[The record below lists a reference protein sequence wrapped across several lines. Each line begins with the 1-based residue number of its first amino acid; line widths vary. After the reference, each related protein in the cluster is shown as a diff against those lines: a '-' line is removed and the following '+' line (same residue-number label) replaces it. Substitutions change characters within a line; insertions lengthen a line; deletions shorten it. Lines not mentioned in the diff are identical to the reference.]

1 MIGFTPYN
9 VLGYALNVEIIMSIK
24 KFHILVYCWKDLS
37 SKAIGCD
44 RRNWNLKN
52 SMSLP
57 VSVRFSCEI
66 RMRLIVVKI
75 SPNQFD
81 FAIKRNTSLCL
92 SIWDQTSYCLGWEM
106 MKSYSRNTFPSVQE
120 ILVHLFKKY
129 LFTCLLVDCPLEP
142 IAQQHHPKQAPFQKR
157 VFTLSMFSLLKIGCV
172 HSNSIFK
179 FSSNIGS
186 RAA

>member
-1 MIGFTPYN
+1 
-9 VLGYALNVEIIMSIK
+9 
-24 KFHILVYCWKDLS
+24 
-37 SKAIGCD
+37 
-44 RRNWNLKN
+44 
-52 SMSLP
+52 
-57 VSVRFSCEI
+57 
-66 RMRLIVVKI
+66 
-75 SPNQFD
+75 
-81 FAIKRNTSLCL
+81 
-92 SIWDQTSYCLGWEM
+92 M

-186 RAA
+186 IQTKRRISICQFVKPPRPPEKCQVFLLSHEAPRINTNFKLGYQNN